1 MPTWITAHR
10 HRGVKRP
17 ASAWIEAVVTLPL
30 LSLLTLAAAEGV
42 HGLQLQ
48 QSLKT
53 IAYETARAAVVPGV
67 TTDEVDAFAQRLFE
81 DRRISR
87 GQVHFEPT
95 DLRFLKTGEFARV
108 TITAPHR
115 RNGVM
120 LGWLVAWRELEA
132 HVELMKE
139 Q

>member
-1 MPTWITAHR
+1 HLMIIPRTARR
-10 HRGVKRP
+10 HRGLKRP
-17 ASAWIEAVVTLPL
+17 ASAWVEAVVTLPL

-81 DRRISR
+81 DRRIAK

-95 DLRFLKTGEFARV
+95 DLQILKTGEFVRV

-120 LGWLVAWRELEA
+120 LGWLVAWREL
-132 HVELMKE
+132 
-139 Q
+139 